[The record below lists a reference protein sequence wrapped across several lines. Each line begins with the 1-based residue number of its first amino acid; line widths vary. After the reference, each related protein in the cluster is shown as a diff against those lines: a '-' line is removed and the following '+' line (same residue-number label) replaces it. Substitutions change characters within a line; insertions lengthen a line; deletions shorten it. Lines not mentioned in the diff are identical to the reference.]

1 MTEYEYLSLINELRP
16 QFDILKDEYETID
29 KELGSDGKLERQA
42 AMHEFK
48 RFAINQKKFADEMMK
63 RRNEYE

>member
-1 MTEYEYLSLINELRP
+1 MTEYEYLTLVNELRP
-16 QFDILKDEYETID
+16 QFDVLKDEYEIIG

-48 RFAINQKKFADEMMK
+48 RFAINQKKFADEMTK
-63 RRNEYE
+63 RRNEHE

>member
-1 MTEYEYLSLINELRP
+1 MTEYEYLTLVNELRP
-16 QFDILKDEYETID
+16 QFNILKDEYETNG
-29 KELGSDGKLERQA
+29 KELGSDGKLERQV

-48 RFAINQKKFADEMMK
+48 RFAVSQKKFADEMTK